1 MRTLKTIGI
10 VSAAA
15 AVLLS
20 GTVAFAEGQTTSTSR
35 ENQKSENRAM
45 TATTTWGEKGDY
57 RAMMASSSQERMQA
71 MRDAAQVRMTTL
83 KEKMTKRVSDIED
96 KVKQEAAKNIAGQF
110 ENLNN
115 VWTDKFMNQL
125 DRYVT
130 IVQKMQARSA
140 IAASTGKDMTA
151 ANAAIQSAL
160 TALATAKADV
170 VAQGA
175 KTYVVDTSAFPTVS
189 TTTPS
194 GQTKILQEFRKSF
207 QTLHTTL
214 FKDLFALRDGVMKDA
229 RTAVQ
234 SALQALGQV
243 PGVDEDNNNATSTE
257 KKSNQ

>member
-10 VSAAA
+10 VSAAT

-20 GTVAFAEGQTTSTSR
+20 GSIAFAEGRATSTSR
-35 ENQKSENRAM
+35 DNQKSENRVM
-45 TATTTWGEKGDY
+45 ATTTTSGENEKF
-57 RAMMASSSQERMQA
+57 RTMMASSTQERMQA

-83 KEKMTKRVSDIED
+83 KEKMAKRVSDIED
-96 KVKQEAAKNIAGQF
+96 KVKQEAAKNIASQF

-140 IAASTGKDMTA
+140 IAASTGKDVTA
-151 ANAAIQSAL
+151 VDAAIQSAL
-160 TALATAKADV
+160 TAIATAKADV
-170 VAQGA
+170 VVQAA

-194 GQTKILQEFRKSF
+194 GQTKIMQEFRKSF
-207 QTLHTTL
+207 QTLHTGL
-214 FKDLFALRDGVMKDA
+214 FKDLFALRDGAMKDA

-234 SALQALGQV
+234 SALQALGQI
-243 PGVDEDNNNATSTE
+243 PGVDEDNNATSTS
-257 KKSNQ
+257 KSNQ

>member
-15 AVLLS
+15 VLLS
-20 GTVAFAEGQTTSTSR
+20 GSIAFAEGQTTSTSR
-35 ENQKSENRAM
+35 ENQNGMARTAA
-45 TATTTWGEKGDY
+45 ATTTSGENEKF
-57 RAMMASSSQERMQA
+57 RTMMASSTQERMQA
-71 MRDAAQVRMTTL
+71 MRDAAQVRMTSL
-83 KEKMTKRVSDIED
+83 KEKMANRVSDIED
-96 KVKQEAAKNIAGQF
+96 KVKQDAAKSIAGQF

-130 IVQKMQARSA
+130 IVQKMQARA
-140 IAASTGKDMTA
+140 DIAASTGKDVTA

-194 GQTKILQEFRKSF
+194 GQTKIMQEFRKSF
-207 QTLHTTL
+207 QALHTTL
-214 FKDLFALRDGVMKDA
+214 FKDLFALRDGAMKDA
-229 RTAVQ
+229 RTTVQ
-234 SALQALGQV
+234 AALQVLGQV
-243 PGVDEDNNNATSTE
+243 PGVDEDNNNATSTA
-257 KKSNQ
+257 KSNQ

>member
-1 MRTLKTIGI
+1 MHTLKTIGI
-10 VSAAA
+10 VSAAT

-20 GTVAFAEGQTTSTSR
+20 GSIAFAEGQATSTSR
-35 ENQKSENRAM
+35 ENQNGMARTA
-45 TATTTWGEKGDY
+45 TATTTSGENEKF
-57 RAMMASSSQERMQA
+57 RAMMASSTQERMQA
-71 MRDAAQVRMTTL
+71 MRDAAQARMTTL
-83 KEKMTKRVSDIED
+83 KEKTAKRVSDIED
-96 KVKQEAAKNIAGQF
+96 KVKQEAAKNIASQF

-140 IAASTGKDMTA
+140 IASSTGKDVTA
-151 ANAAIQSAL
+151 ADAVIQSAL

-194 GQTKILQEFRKSF
+194 GQTKIMQEFRKSF
-207 QTLHTTL
+207 QALHTGL
-214 FKDLFALRDGVMKDA
+214 FKDLFALRDGAMKDA

-243 PGVDEDNNNATSTE
+243 PGVDEDNATSTA
-257 KKSNQ
+257 KSNQ